1 MKQSTYAIRT
11 AILVFTFFLMAGT
24 LSAQCVWQVHDS
36 DNFEYSTTIPG
47 YIAGTTYH
55 PAPSVHGK
63 RTGTKGFYM
72 NFVNGLAFNTMVFSR
87 AYPVCQTSAYR
98 FKTWLKE
105 INGGSSTVTL
115 QVRDNNNNILAT
127 NTNTYVASAGWI
139 QWVTPSFTPTTGTI
153 YFEIIYNTGVGNN
166 DFGMDDLYFE
176 VCAPPVTQ
184 NSVDF
189 CASGTAFNLYDSL
202 NTLTGTTGTWSG
214 PSTLT
219 NGSLGTFDPATNTSG
234 TYQYT
239 IADPNPVCPDSIE
252 SFNVVV
258 GQGPTLDF
266 GNDTNLCTNDT
277 LLLDATNDNATY
289 LWQDNST
296 GATFNVTQPGTY
308 WVQVSDSC
316 AVVSDTIVVQYFNY
330 PTVSIGNDTNLCMG
344 DTIALDAT
352 TTNATYQW
360 STNQATPNITVQSQG
375 SYWVG
380 VTVNGCTTY
389 DTILTNFHPSPS
401 VNLGPDTTL
410 CQGQSII
417 LQANNTNA
425 TYQWQDGS
433 ANPIFFVNSTG
444 TYWVEAAINNCKDS
458 DTINVTVTP
467 LPTPNL
473 GNDTALCTGETFTL
487 DATSPNCTYAWHDGS
502 TNATFVVNQAGTY
515 WVSATNN
522 CGTVAETLLVT
533 YNPIPNVDL
542 GPDFNICDDSDTTIS
557 AQMSGASYLWNDNS
571 TASTLQIN
579 QSGPYWVNVTVK
591 GCTGQDT
598 INASVLPTPVVNL
611 GSDSVLC
618 SNQPALLNAGNPNAS
633 YLWIDGSTAQ
643 DFTVNTKG
651 QYWVQVFMGQC
662 SASDTIFFDEIDCE
676 VIVVMPNIFTP
687 NADDVND
694 TFMPKAISGVAR
706 MTTTIYSRWG
716 NEVYSETAN
725 SIQWNGDNNKG
736 EESPS
741 GLYFWIISVTGED
754 GTTHQYK
761 GTVTLVR

>member
-1 MKQSTYAIRT
+1 MRKNTYFFNIT
-11 AILVFTFFLMAGT
+11 ALVFILFFVSGSLY
-24 LSAQCVWQVHDS
+24 SQCVWQVNDS

-55 PAPSVHGK
+55 PAPSVHGV

-72 NFVNGLAFNTMVFSR
+72 NFVNGLASNTMVFSR
-87 AYPVCQTSAYR
+87 AYSVCQTSAYR
-98 FKTWLKE
+98 FKSWAKE

-115 QVRDNNNNILAT
+115 QVRDNNNAILAT
-127 NTNTYVASAGWI
+127 TTNTYVASGGWI
-139 QWVTPSFTPTTGTI
+139 QWVTPSFTPTTGTV

-166 DFGMDDLYFE
+166 DFGMDDLSLE

-189 CASGTAFNLYDSL
+189 CASGAAFNLYDSL
-202 NTLTGTTGTWSG
+202 NTLTGTTGVWSG
-214 PSTLT
+214 PSALT

-234 TYQYT
+234 TYEYT

-258 GQGPTLDF
+258 GLGPTIDL

-277 LLLDATNDNATY
+277 LALDVTNTNATY

-296 GATFNVTQPGTY
+296 SPTRTITQPGTY

-316 AVVSDTIVVQYFNY
+316 AVVSDTIVIQYNSY
-330 PTVSIGNDTNLCMG
+330 PTVSIGNDTSLCAG
-344 DTIALDAT
+344 ESLQLDAT
-352 TTNATYQW
+352 TNNASYLWSNNATLP
-360 STNQATPNITVQSQG
+360 AITVQTQG

-389 DTILTNFHPSPS
+389 DTLLATFTPSPS
-401 VNLGPDTTL
+401 VNLGNDTTF

-433 ANPIFFVNSTG
+433 ANPIFFVNATG
-444 TYWVEAAINNCKDS
+444 TYWVKASINNCTDS
-458 DTINVTVTP
+458 DTINVNVTP
-467 LPTPNL
+467 LPSPNL
-473 GNDTALCTGETFTL
+473 GNDTALCTGATL
-487 DATSPNCTYAWHDGS
+487 TLNGASPNCTYSWQDGS
-502 TNATFVVNQAGTY
+502 TDSTFLVSQQGTY
-515 WVSATNN
+515 WVAATNN

-542 GPDFNICDDSDTTIS
+542 GTDFNICDGTDTTIS
-557 AQMSGASYLWNDNS
+557 AQMANASYLWSDNS
-571 TASTLQIN
+571 TAATLQITQN
-579 QSGPYWVNVTVK
+579 GLYWVNVTVK
-591 GCTGQDT
+591 GCTGRDSV
-598 INASVLPTPVVNL
+598 NATVLPTPIVHL
-611 GSDSVLC
+611 GNDSVLC
-618 SNQPALLNAGNPNAS
+618 SNKPALLDAGNPSAT
-633 YLWIDGSTAQ
+633 YLWIDGSTTQ
-643 DFTVNTKG
+643 NFTVNTKG

-662 SASDTIFFDEIDCE
+662 TDSDTIFFDEIDCE

-687 NADDVND
+687 NADSEND
-694 TFMPKAISGVAR
+694 AFTPINISGVAT

-716 NEVYSETAN
+716 NEVYAETAN
-725 SIQWNGDNNKG
+725 NVSWNGDNKKG
-736 EESPS
+736 TQSPS
-741 GLYFWIISVTGED
+741 GLYFWIITATGED
-754 GTTHQYK
+754 GTSHQYK